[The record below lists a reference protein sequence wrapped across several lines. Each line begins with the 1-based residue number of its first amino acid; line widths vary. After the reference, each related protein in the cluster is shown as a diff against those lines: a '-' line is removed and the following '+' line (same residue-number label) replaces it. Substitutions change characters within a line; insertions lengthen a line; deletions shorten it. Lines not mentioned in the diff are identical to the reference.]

1 MLAYSQVTVRMEE
14 ITVWS
19 HRRVGGLAVA
29 GIAAV
34 LLLAGC
40 GAASVTVAAS
50 PVAATSPTGPVVALG
65 DSYTAGALIPLD
77 PRATPAGCLRSTKAY
92 PVLVARQLGV
102 KLVDVACASAGVSA
116 LAGSQ
121 LTNLGTNPAQLGALA
136 PDDRMV
142 LLSLGGDD
150 LGFMPGLQECMKLS
164 FGEPW
169 GDPCAA
175 YYGDQFDGEVTAE
188 GPKVAQV
195 LAEIAARAPR
205 ARIILVGYPDLFPRS
220 GGCWP
225 RVPITDGDLAYLN
238 GIELR
243 LNAMLAADAK
253 AAGVTFVNT
262 YTPTIGHDF
271 CQPESVRD
279 VEGVIPGSLAYPFHP
294 NERGQREIASLV
306 LAAIKS

>member
-1 MLAYSQVTVRMEE
+1 MEG

-19 HRRVGGLAVA
+19 HGRAGGLAVA
-29 GIAAV
+29 GVAAA
-34 LLLAGC
+34 LLVVGC
-40 GAASVTVAAS
+40 RGASVTVAAS
-50 PVAATSPTGPVVALG
+50 PVAATTPTGPVVALG
-65 DSYTAGALIPLD
+65 DSYTAGALMPLD
-77 PRATPAGCLRSTKAY
+77 TQATPVGCLRSTEAY
-92 PVLVARQLGV
+92 PVLVARDLGV
-102 KLVDVACASAGVSA
+102 NLVDVACASAGVSA
-116 LAGSQ
+116 MAGAQ
-121 LTNLGTNPAQLGALA
+121 VTNIGTNSAQLGALA

-164 FGEPW
+164 FGDPW
-169 GDPCAA
+169 GAPCEA
-175 YYGDQFDGEVTAE
+175 YYGGQFDAKVTAE
-188 GPKVAQV
+188 APKVTQV
-195 LAEIAARAPR
+195 LAEIAARAPL
-205 ARIILVGYPDLFPRS
+205 ARIVLVGYPDLFPQS

-262 YTPTIGHDF
+262 YTPTIGRDF
-271 CQPESVRD
+271 CQPESIRD

-294 NERGQREIASLV
+294 NERGQKAIAAAV
-306 LAAIKS
+306 LQALRT